1 MFDLHILGT
10 SGSRPTGTRSVSGN
24 YLSTPH
30 GNLIIDCG
38 EGFQNRLIKH
48 ELDLKN
54 TPIGIRARV
63 SKIKVILLTH
73 PHLDHCW
80 GLLPFLK
87 TMQLDGREEP
97 LTIIAPSTPQA
108 VKWAEE
114 NYGANM
120 PENCDIN
127 PSDFALL
134 FKEWRTHFEN
144 STSKS
149 TFKINWILIPIIGNS
164 PHSLLSQPING
175 IKLTAIPTNHTVVS
189 VAWLVSS
196 IQKPDRSIL
205 ISGDTKYNV
214 PAFNKEILEKPV
226 DILIHEATFT
236 NELSEKAREHGH
248 STALE
253 AGKVAYDINAK
264 ILGMV
269 HFSPRINNFEQIE
282 TESRM
287 NHKKSF
293 ACNDGDIF
301 RVLNNG
307 EISLLRKRQNTW
319 YEYDTSR
326 T

>member
-24 YLSTPH
+24 YLSTSD

-38 EGFQNRLIKH
+38 EGFQSRLIRH

-54 TPIGIRARV
+54 NPIGIRARV

-73 PHLDHCW
+73 SHLDHCW
-80 GLLPFLK
+80 GILPLLK
-87 TMQLDGREEP
+87 TMQLDGRQQP
-97 LTIIAPSTPQA
+97 LTIIAPSTTQA
-108 VKWAEE
+108 IDWAEK
-114 NYGANM
+114 NYGDIIPDNY
-120 PENCDIN
+120 DIN
-127 PSDFALL
+127 PSDFAFL
-134 FKEWRTHFEN
+134 FKEWQTHINN
-144 STSKS
+144 SSKKI
-149 TFKINWILIPIIGNS
+149 FKINWILIPIIGQK
-164 PHSLLSQPING
+164 PHVPSLQPIKG
-175 IKLTAIPTNHTVVS
+175 MKLTAIPTKHTVIS
-189 VAWLVSS
+189 VAWLISS

-214 PAFNKEILEKPV
+214 PSFKKEILEKPV

-236 NELSEKAREHGH
+236 NELSKKAGEHGH

-253 AGKVAYDINAK
+253 AGKTASDIDAQ

-269 HFSPRINNFEQIE
+269 HFSPRINDFEVVE
-282 TESRM
+282 KESRI
-287 NHKKSF
+287 NHNRSF

-301 RVLNNG
+301 RVSNNG
-307 EISLLRKRQNTW
+307 EIKLFRKYENSW
-319 YEYDTSR
+319 YEHDTQR